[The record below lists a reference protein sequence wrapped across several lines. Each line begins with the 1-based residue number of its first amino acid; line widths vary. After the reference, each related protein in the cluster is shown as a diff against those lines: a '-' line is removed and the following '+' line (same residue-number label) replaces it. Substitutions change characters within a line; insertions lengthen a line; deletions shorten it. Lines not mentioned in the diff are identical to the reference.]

1 MIIVV
6 TIFCFLRAS
15 DTKSVNQTPP
25 SIITR
30 IGESVQS
37 EIKCSHSI
45 KDYEVILWYK
55 QDQHQT
61 LEILGYVNLQFVNK
75 ESNPSGNISFD
86 GDGRKKSALTI
97 YNLKFNDSAVYFCA
111 AKRHSAAVHC
121 KVSTK
126 TFSLICLTEQ
136 QSTGAPEHLQL
147 ASLSSLSLLNSCS
160 IRAGR

>member
-6 TIFCFLRAS
+6 TIFCFLHFPEITGAS
-15 DTKSVNQTPP
+15 DTKSLSQTPP
-25 SIITR
+25 SIIRR

-97 YNLKFNDSAVYFCA
+97 YNLKFSDSAVYFCA
-111 AKRHSAAVHC
+111 AKL
-121 KVSTK
+121 STVIQTHVK
-126 TFSLICLTEQ
+126 AEQ
-136 QSTGAPEHLQL
+136 KPH
-147 ASLSSLSLLNSCS
+147 
-160 IRAGR
+160 

>member
-1 MIIVV
+1 MIPV
-6 TIFCFLRAS
+6 FKHCFSTGAS
-15 DTKSVNQTPP
+15 DTKSLSQTPP
-25 SIITR
+25 SIIRR

-97 YNLKFNDSAVYFCA
+97 YNLKFSDSAVYFCA
-111 AKRHSAAVHC
+111 FTQTH
-121 KVSTK
+121 
-126 TFSLICLTEQ
+126 FY
-136 QSTGAPEHLQL
+136 
-147 ASLSSLSLLNSCS
+147 
-160 IRAGR
+160 